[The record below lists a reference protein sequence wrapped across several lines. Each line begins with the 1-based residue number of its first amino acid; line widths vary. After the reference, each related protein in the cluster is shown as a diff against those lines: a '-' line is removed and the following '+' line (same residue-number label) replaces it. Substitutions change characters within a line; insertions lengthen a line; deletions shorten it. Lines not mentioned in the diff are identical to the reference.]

1 MQFQQ
6 TAQPMLAL
14 SDLLVSE
21 PLPYPVEPVQL
32 HVRDIVEVLPKS
44 AIIHHAYHERQPRY
58 TGELPESD

>member
-1 MQFQQ
+1 
-6 TAQPMLAL
+6 MLAL